1 MNVMK
6 PPLLSEGREPTAKL
20 LQLREIVRS
29 MGSVLVAFSG
39 GVDSTLVLKVALD
52 ELGPEKVL
60 AVTAVSDTSA
70 RHERLQAVELAECLG
85 AEHLVVETDEMALP
99 EFIRNPPE
107 RCYICKKSRFND
119 LVTLAKERGLEFV
132 VDGENADDH
141 KDYRPGSKA
150 TQELG
155 VRSPLSEAGLTKE
168 EIRAISRSLG
178 LETWDRISY
187 ACLAS
192 RIPYGSPLTP
202 EKLKQVDAAEE
213 FLRSIVPGVQLRV
226 RHHGDLAR
234 IEVDPAAI
242 PALISDDVRN
252 KIIQRLKAL
261 GFTYVTTDLEG
272 YSMGSLNRPLD
283 LPS

>member
-1 MNVMK
+1 MKVLDMNTE
-6 PPLLSEGREPTAKL
+6 SKL
-20 LQLREIVRS
+20 LHLRTILRD
-29 MGSVLVAFSG
+29 MQSVLVAFSG

-52 ELGPEKVL
+52 VLGPGKVL

-70 RHERLQAVELAECLG
+70 RHERIAAAELAESLG
-85 AEHLVVETDEMALP
+85 VEHLVVQSNEMALP
-99 EFIRNPPE
+99 EFVRNPPE

-119 LVTLAKERGLEFV
+119 LVTLAKERGFAFV

-150 TQELG
+150 TRELG
-155 VRSPLSEAGLTKE
+155 VRSPLSESGLTKAE
-168 EIRAISRSLG
+168 VRAISRSLG
-178 LETWDRISY
+178 LATWDRPSY

-202 EKLKQVDAAEE
+202 EKLRQVDAAED
-213 FLRSIVPGVQLRV
+213 FLRSIIPGVQLRV

-242 PALISDDVRN
+242 PALAVAEVRS
-252 KIIQRLKAL
+252 KIVKHFKEL
-261 GFTYVTTDLEG
+261 GFHYVTADLEG
-272 YSMGSLNRPLD
+272 YSMGSLNRPLGR
-283 LPS
+283 